1 MRFRVAFAA
10 LVLMALPALAQNQP
24 QQSKPPQPAAQP
36 SPTTAG
42 QAAPEQKIDPV
53 KEADIRRLL
62 EATGAKSLGA
72 QAEAQ
77 MAAQLREQMKS
88 DMAHLFYDSDRSG
101 KFMDSFF
108 QRFQSRFNIDALTE
122 QLISVY
128 DKYFTD
134 EDIKALTHFYETP
147 VGQRALK
154 AMPLVMHDSLEI
166 SSQFGQKIAFDVL
179 KEMAGEYPEI
189 KPVLESEPAKP

>member
-1 MRFRVAFAA
+1 MKLRIAFATVI
-10 LVLMALPALAQNQP
+10 LTALPALAQNQP

-36 SPTTAG
+36 PPTAAG
-42 QAAPEQKIDPV
+42 QAAPEQKNDPT
-53 KEADIRRLL
+53 KEADIRRFL
-62 EATGAKSLGA
+62 EVTGAKDLGA

-77 MAAQLREQMKS
+77 MMTQMREQMKS
-88 DMAHLFYDSDRSG
+88 DMAHLFYDTERSG

-108 QRFQSRFNIDALTE
+108 QRFQSRFSMDALTE

-128 DKYFTD
+128 DRYFTD
-134 EDIKALTHFYETP
+134 EDIKSLTHFYETP

-154 AMPLVMHDSLEI
+154 AMPLVMHDSLVI
-166 SSQFGQKIAFDVL
+166 GSQFGQKIAYDVL

-189 KPVLESEPAKP
+189 KPMLGSEPAKP